1 MPPQMAF
8 WRFSDLSARQTQG
21 MEGYWHLGQPRRTSR
36 GWTVIL
42 CGTRMDGARTIIVTL
57 DTSGKITGVITFIA
71 FLPVTNSNY
80 LLMPDLYPAE
90 LAAPST
96 RLIDVA
102 YAFGSVSLLNAVS
115 WGSALACDKRGSPF
129 RMTLQA

>member
-1 MPPQMAF
+1 
-8 WRFSDLSARQTQG
+8 LSRLLRWTL
-21 MEGYWHLGQPRRTSR
+21 HSRNGQSLQ
-36 GWTVIL
+36 I
-42 CGTRMDGARTIIVTL
+42 DGARTIIITL
-57 DTSGKITGVITFIA
+57 DTSRKITGVSTFIA
-71 FLPVTNSNY
+71 FLPITNSNY

-115 WGSALACDKRGSPF
+115 WWHVIKGARPSG
-129 RMTLQA
+129 